1 MKAFNVVIATSGR
14 DTLQNMIDSI
24 APQLCSEDYLTII
37 WDCQA
42 MPLQIN
48 GDCQVIT
55 IQNEKALGF
64 WGHASR
70 SRWQN
75 SLPGDYLINGDDDDM
90 FATDAMSIIREHC
103 TEDKLY
109 VFRMQYE
116 NVVIPSFHQVAYGN
130 IGTPCGVY
138 KPGGLPDWPLEYGGD
153 FKFYSDLSKIKEP
166 EFIDKVIYKIRP
178 WSTTS

>member
-1 MKAFNVVIATSGR
+1 MAAFNVVIATSGR
-14 DTLQNMIDSI
+14 ETLHKMIDSI
-24 APQLCSEDYLTII
+24 APQLTEEDYLTII

-42 MPLQIN
+42 MSLHIN
-48 GDCQVIT
+48 SKCQVIT

-75 SLPGDYLINGDDDDM
+75 SLPGDYLINGDDDDV
-90 FATDAMSIIREHC
+90 FEPDAMEKIRKHC

-109 VFRMQYE
+109 VFRMVFE
-116 NVVIPSFHQVAYGN
+116 NTHIPSYHKVEFGN

-138 KPGGLPDWPLEYGGD
+138 KPGGLPTWPLEYGGD
-153 FKFYSDLSKIKEP
+153 FTFYHELSKVKEP
-166 EFIDKVIYKIRP
+166 EFIDHIIYRIKP
-178 WSTTS
+178 